1 MKPFQVLVY
10 ISYVNIVSK
19 ACLFAAGVG
28 AKLGL
33 WTLTMDWIMHSILDL
48 ILDLILDWT
57 TECTN

>member
-48 ILDLILDWT
+48 LLDWT